1 MNNPLVAAPAALGQI
16 ALNVYDLRVRDWY
29 ARVFGFVYAGATD
42 LFFGPTAT
50 RVQGIPRVAE
60 RCKWLIDGKA
70 DFQLEFFK
78 FSSPR
83 SKPRRPDAR
92 LSDVGYQMMGIHV
105 RDFDAVLARLVREGT
120 APLCKP
126 IGAAGDRRVCVRDPE
141 GNLLEIFERD
151 PLEGRAPD
159 PVRPEIAATVRV
171 ITVAVPHLDRFKTM
185 LVEVFDLEEMLG
197 LPLHSP
203 EHETLW
209 GLEGAVRRSALLR
222 AKGAIIEIVQYES
235 PTPRPWPDGYR
246 ICDQGFMNIAFVFD
260 SVAEFDRYFT
270 RAIAAGC
277 RANGAPL
284 DAGVFKVMYVND
296 PEGFS
301 IELLYP
307 RPWAYRL
314 TGFVPSIP
322 YIQEEVRIEAPVA
335 RVWKVVREHE
345 RMKKWTGLRAELLRP
360 GNADRNG
367 VGALRRL
374 GKLGALGSGV
384 EEEVVEFV
392 PNERYVYRL
401 LRGAPIRNHRGTVML
416 IPEGPTT
423 TRVRWAVEFEGVV
436 PGTGAAIA
444 AVLRRVFRASLVR
457 LKRLVES

>member
-1 MNNPLVAAPAALGQI
+1 MHNPLAPRPATLGQI

-78 FSSPR
+78 FLTPR

-92 LSDVGYQMMGIHV
+92 LSDIGYQMMGIWA
-105 RDFDAVLARLVREGT
+105 RDFDAVVERLAREGQR
-120 APLCKP
+120 PLSEPVGPMGSRC
-126 IGAAGDRRVCVRDPE
+126 ICVRDPE
-141 GNLLEIFERD
+141 GNLVEIFERD
-151 PLEGRAPD
+151 PLAHLAPALI
-159 PVRPEIAATVRV
+159 RPEVPATVRT
-171 ITVAVPHLDRFKTM
+171 ITVSVPHLDRFKRT
-185 LVEVFDLEEMLG
+185 LVEVFDLEDVSDA
-197 LPLHSP
+197 PLHSA
-203 EHETLW
+203 EHEKMW
-209 GLEGAVRRSALLR
+209 GLDGATRQSALLR
-222 AKGAIIEIVQYES
+222 ANGALVELVQYER
-235 PTPRPWPDGYR
+235 PEPRPWPDGYR
-246 ICDQGFMNIAFVFD
+246 ICDQGYMNIAFVFG
-260 SVAEFDRYFT
+260 SVEDFDRYFT
-270 RAIAAGC
+270 RAVAAGC
-277 RANGAPL
+277 RANGKPL

-322 YIQEEVRIEAPVA
+322 YIQEQLTIEASPE
-335 RVWKVVREHE
+335 RIWQVVREHE
-345 RMKKWTGLRAELLRP
+345 RMKEWTGLDAELLRP
-360 GNADRNG
+360 GLHDRNG
-367 VGALRRL
+367 VGAVR
-374 GKLGALGSGV
+374 KLGMLGRGA
-384 EEEVVEFV
+384 EEEIVEFV

-401 LRGAPIRNHRGTVML
+401 LRGAPIRNHEGTVML
-416 IPEGPTT
+416 IPEGSA
-423 TRVRWAVEFEGVV
+423 TRVRWAVRFEGAV
-436 PGTGAAIA
+436 PGSGSPLA
-444 AVLRRVFRASLVR
+444 AVLSRVFRSSLVR